1 MKEYLNDDAKQRATN
16 DLENYSVY
24 LRLKNMD
31 QMKDKKIGWIGTGLM
46 GNPMAKHLINAGY
59 GLNVFNRTKQKA
71 EELLGMGAT
80 WYNTPA
86 DIAANSEVIFT
97 MIGFPKD
104 VEECYFGEQGIF
116 KSIKQG
122 TILIDMTTTKPSL
135 AVKIS
140 EEAAKVGAEFNDA
153 PVSGGQVGAI
163 NGTLSIMIGGKK
175 EVVESVMPLF
185 ETFGKNMVYQGK
197 AGAGQHTK
205 MCNQITVA
213 GTMIGV
219 CEGLIYGAKAGL
231 DLNVMLA
238 SVSKGAAAC
247 WTLDILAPK
256 IVNGD
261 YAATFTVDNFVK
273 DLSIALEEAE
283 VMQLS
288 LPGLA
293 LVKQLYILLQAM
305 GKGSFGTQSLY
316 LALEKI
322 AEQKQE

>member
-1 MKEYLNDDAKQRATN
+1 
-16 DLENYSVY
+16 
-24 LRLKNMD
+24 
-31 QMKDKKIGWIGTGLM
+31 MKDKKIGWIGTGLM
-46 GNPMAKHLINAGY
+46 GNPMAKHLANAGY
-59 GLNVFNRTKQKA
+59 SLNVFNRTKQKA
-71 EELLGMGAT
+71 EELIGKGAV
-80 WYNTPA
+80 WFDTPA

-116 KSIKQG
+116 KKIKPG

-140 EEAAKVGAEFNDA
+140 EEAAKVGAEFIDA

-175 EVVESVMPLF
+175 GVVDSIIPLF
-185 ETFGKNMVYQGK
+185 EVFGENMVYQGK

-238 SVSKGAAAC
+238 SISKGAAAC

-261 YAATFTVDNFVK
+261 YSPGFSVDNFVK

-283 VMQLS
+283 AMRLS

-293 LVKQLYILLQAM
+293 LVKQLYLSILAM
-305 GKGSFGTQSLY
+305 GKGSLGTQSLY
-316 LALEKI
+316 LAL
-322 AEQKQE
+322 QKLANMNDK

>member
-1 MKEYLNDDAKQRATN
+1 
-16 DLENYSVY
+16 
-24 LRLKNMD
+24 
-31 QMKDKKIGWIGTGLM
+31 MKDRKIGWIGTGLM

-59 GLNVFNRTKQKA
+59 KLNVFNRSRQKA
-71 EELLGMGAT
+71 EELIEMGAT
-80 WYNTPA
+80 WLDTPA
-86 DIAANSEVIFT
+86 DIAADSEVIVT

-104 VEECYFGEQGIF
+104 VEEVYFGEQGIF
-116 KSIKQG
+116 KKLKQG

-140 EEAAKVGAEFNDA
+140 EEAANVGVEFIDA

-175 EVVESVMPLF
+175 EVVDAVIPLF
-185 ETFGKNMVYQGK
+185 EVFGKNMVYQGK

-205 MCNQITVA
+205 MCNQVTIA

-238 SVSKGAAAC
+238 AISKGAAAC

-261 YAATFTVDNFVK
+261 YSPGFSVDNLVK

-283 VMQLS
+283 AMQLS
-288 LPGLA
+288 LPGLS
-293 LVKQLYILLQAM
+293 LVKQLYMSLQEM
-305 GKGSFGTQSLY
+305 GKGSLGTQSLY
-316 LALEKI
+316 LVLEKM
-322 AEQKQE
+322 ANGESK